1 MTNTR
6 LTDPEIL
13 ERRYPVILQHFSLA
27 PETGGQ
33 RGRYK
38 GGDGIRR
45 EIQFRKPL
53 TLSILTERRVLRPY
67 GLKGGEDGQCGVNLL
82 KRAKEEGRILYLGGK
97 CSVDVEAGDVFILQT
112 PGGGAWGPESRKRE
126 GQTAADDDVENGHGG
141 GKKKAAKHHGT
152 FTAKGSLHEYQQTQ
166 NSA

>member
-27 PETGGQ
+27 QETGGQ
-33 RGRYK
+33 QGIYK
-38 GGDGIRR
+38 GGDGVRR
-45 EIQFRKPL
+45 EVLFRKDL

-67 GLKGGEDGQCGVNLL
+67 GLKGGEPGKCGVNLL
-82 KRAKEEGRILYLGGK
+82 KRKDGRMLYLGGK
-97 CSVDVEAGDVFILQT
+97 CSVDVQSGDVFILQT
-112 PGGGAWGPESRKRE
+112 PGGGAWGTKNRNALKRSGQDELLDDERAGEEESSKSK
-126 GQTAADDDVENGHGG
+126 Q
-141 GKKKAAKHHGT
+141 GK
-152 FTAKGSLHEYQQTQ
+152 FLPKGSVYEYQQTQ